1 MTVESG
7 TSDES
12 GEIEHVTDT
21 AFWVASYRALES
33 ERSDALFRDP
43 LAALLSGEKGRQIA
57 RSMPDARAMAFFMAV
72 RTTAIDRLISSAISH
87 GVGTVL
93 NLGAG
98 LDTRPYRMPLPKE
111 LRWIEA
117 DFASVVKYKED
128 KLANMQPACVFE
140 RVAIDLSDRAARQAL
155 LERVGREAQSVLVI
169 TEGVILYLPDDE
181 VGRLAEDVRT
191 VPTIRFWI
199 QDYYGPEPRRHRA
212 RLRRKLQAAP
222 FLFQAPDWFGFFAK
236 YGFLPREKISA
247 RQEGL
252 RVGRRPSCLS
262 LTALLFLPLGAKWH
276 EKADRV
282 LGYTLLERRGQ

>member
-1 MTVESG
+1 M
-7 TSDES
+7 S

-33 ERSDALFRDP
+33 ERPDALFRDP
-43 LAALLSGEKGRQIA
+43 FAGLLSGEKGRQIA
-57 RSMPDARAMAFFMAV
+57 RSMPDAGAMAFFMAV
-72 RTTAIDRLISSAISH
+72 RTTAIDRLILSAIAH

-98 LDTRPYRMPLPKE
+98 LDTRPYRMSLPKE

-117 DFASVVKYKED
+117 DFPSVVEYKNE
-128 KLANMQPACVFE
+128 KLATVRPACVFE

-155 LERVGREAQSVLVI
+155 LARVGRDTQRVLVI
-169 TEGVILYLPDDE
+169 TEGVILYLDDDE
-181 VGRLAEDVRT
+181 VGRLAEDVRA

-212 RLRRKLQAAP
+212 PLRRKLKAAP
-222 FLFQAPDWFGFFAK
+222 FLFRDPDWFGFFAR
-236 YGFLPREKISA
+236 YGFVSSERISA
-247 RQEGL
+247 RQEAL
-252 RVGRRPSCLS
+252 RVGRRPPFLS
-262 LTALLFLPLGAKWH
+262 LTALLLWPLGAKWR

-282 LGYTLLERRGQ
+282 IGYTLLERRGQ